1 MTQLPRILTIMGSG
15 ETAPTMTK
23 THRELFSLLPANSQG
38 LLLDT
43 PYGFQENA
51 AELATRAVEYFKTSI
66 NADLRVAGL
75 QNLDNIDPLVLE
87 RGLNAIDDCQYIFA
101 GPGSPTYALR
111 QWSGTD
117 VAARIRA
124 KLNHG
129 GCVTFA
135 SAAALTLGRHT
146 VPVYE
151 IYKAGHE
158 PYWLDGL
165 DILSVIDLPVVVIP
179 HYDNAEG
186 GHHDTRFCYL
196 GERRLS
202 AMEEHLPSDVFVLG
216 VDEHTALVID
226 LESDSARVTGK
237 GTVTIRRRGDS
248 RVYES
253 GAQVAL
259 DEIRHGKSVAPRRQ
273 ERAVEQVSV
282 DQVDTHSLGD
292 LTDLCEVEF
301 QTAITDR
308 DANAATR
315 AILKLESGIK
325 EWSADT
331 LQSDETERAQ
341 ATLRRMISKLGEFA
355 TDGLRDPYEVFAPL
369 MKVVME
375 LRAKIR
381 AAKQYDLA
389 DLLRDELGRIGIE
402 IRDTR
407 DGQEWVLNDSAD

>member
-1 MTQLPRILTIMGSG
+1 
-15 ETAPTMTK
+15 
-23 THRELFSLLPANSQG
+23 
-38 LLLDT
+38 
-43 PYGFQENA
+43 
-51 AELATRAVEYFKTSI
+51 
-66 NADLRVAGL
+66 
-75 QNLDNIDPLVLE
+75 
-87 RGLNAIDDCQYIFA
+87 
-101 GPGSPTYALR
+101 
-111 QWSGTD
+111 
-117 VAARIRA
+117 
-124 KLNHG
+124 
-129 GCVTFA
+129 
-135 SAAALTLGRHT
+135 
-146 VPVYE
+146 VYE

>member
-87 RGLNAIDDCQYIFA
+87 RALNAIDDCQYIFA

-179 HYDNAEG
+179 HYDNA
-186 GHHDTRFCYL
+186 
-196 GERRLS
+196 
-202 AMEEHLPSDVFVLG
+202 
-216 VDEHTALVID
+216 
-226 LESDSARVTGK
+226 K
-237 GTVTIRRRGDS
+237 GAVTIRRRGDS

-253 GAQVAL
+253 GAEVAL
-259 DEIRHGKSVAPRRQ
+259 DEIRHGQAVAPRRQ
-273 ERAVEQVSV
+273 ERVVEQVSV

-331 LQSDETERAQ
+331 LQSDDTERAQ